1 MQETPQQY
9 TARML
14 SLLGDKDPY
23 KIQQATA
30 KKLAAA
36 IKGLDKKKLNKRPAP
51 GKWAINEILAH
62 LVDAEVVGSWRMRI
76 ILNQNGAPIH
86 AFDQDIWAT
95 TFNYQKSDVN
105 KSLETF
111 RVLRENNLAM
121 LKKVPKELWEN
132 YGEHTERGRE
142 TISHIVRMFAGHDLN
157 HLGQIEQIA
166 KAKGRK

>member
-1 MQETPQQY
+1 MPETPQQY

-14 SLLGDKDPY
+14 SFVGDKDPF

-62 LVDAEVVGSWRMRI
+62 LADAEIVGSWRMRI

-86 AFDQDIWAT
+86 AFDQDTWAA
-95 TFNYQKSDVN
+95 TFNYQKLDAK

-111 RVLRENNLAM
+111 RVVREANLEM
-121 LKKVPKELWEN
+121 LKKVPKQLWDN
-132 YGEHTERGRE
+132 YGEHSERGKE
-142 TISHIVRMFAGHDLN
+142 TISHIMRMFAGHDLN
-157 HLGQIEQIA
+157 HLAQVDQIA
-166 KAKGRK
+166 KAGRRK

>member
-14 SLLGDKDPY
+14 SLVGDRDPL

-30 KKLAAA
+30 KKLASA

-51 GKWAINEILAH
+51 GKWAINEVLAH
-62 LVDAEVVGSWRMRI
+62 LADAEVVCSWRMRI

-86 AFDQDIWAT
+86 AFDQDTWAA
-95 TFNYQKSDVN
+95 TFNYQKADAR

-111 RVLRENNLAM
+111 RVLREANLDM
-121 LKKVPKELWEN
+121 LKKIPKQLWEN
-132 YGEHTERGRE
+132 YGEHSERGKE
-142 TISHIVRMFAGHDLN
+142 TISHVARMFAGHDLN
-157 HLGQIEQIA
+157 HLGQVEQMA
-166 KAKGRK
+166 KASRRK